1 MGKGVE
7 SRGVAVEIVV
17 VGRGRSRARHRG
29 QGIFQWIGRESSWSL
44 RERGTARQNRK
55 SRRHHTRVSLR
66 SVCAADPCAK
76 CRKQCDW
83 SDAWATP
90 TTSVTSRP
98 AFRTGRTR
106 MPDLSRTRMPDLSP
120 ASLSRPD
127 RRRPTGR
134 PEQAGLADRVNRAS
148 QTESIRR
155 RRPASGRCARGT
167 AGRHPARRVLPLRSA
182 PRSRHCVPPGSVRRC
197 APPSRR

>member
-1 MGKGVE
+1 MARSGRRGASLCPIAQVDGVGKGVE

-55 SRRHHTRVSLR
+55 SRRHHTRVPLR
-66 SVCAADPCAK
+66 SVCGADPCTK

-106 MPDLSRTRMPDLSP
+106 MPSLSRTGAGRPAGPSRPAGQPVP
-120 ASLSRPD
+120 ASLSRTGAGQP
-127 RRRPTGR
+127 GR
-134 PEQAGLADRVNRAS
+134 PAGAGWPSRAS
-148 QTESIRR
+148 Q
-155 RRPASGRCARGT
+155 SGQ
-167 AGRHPARRVLPLRSA
+167 PDRVD
-182 PRSRHCVPPGSVRRC
+182 
-197 APPSRR
+197 